1 MVLSNNPVE
10 LVSRIPSW
18 YITKSDPKEQKGVL
32 SVIVPGSSIV
42 TDGLIFTVT
51 VEPYRR
57 TKGEVVELLLKV
69 SDRLYTLQNL

>member
-1 MVLSNNPVE
+1 MFKTTVE
-10 LVSRIPSW
+10 FVSRIPSW

-42 TDGLIFTVT
+42 TDGLIVTVT

-57 TKGEVVELLLKV
+57 IKGGAVELLLKV

>member
-1 MVLSNNPVE
+1 MFKTTVE

-32 SVIVPGSSIV
+32 FVMVPGSSIV
-42 TDGLIFTVT
+42 TDGFIVTVT

-57 TKGEVVELLLKV
+57 TKSEVVELLLKV

>member
-1 MVLSNNPVE
+1 LFKNTVE

-32 SVIVPGSSIV
+32 SVIIPGSSIV
-42 TDGLIFTVT
+42 TDGFIVTVT

-57 TKGEVVELLLKV
+57 TKDEVVEPLLKV
-69 SDRLYTLQNL
+69 SDKL